1 MDVTSKLFILVVS
14 VAFSVTLKAME
25 IDTCLSDATRKTHVI
40 DQQQAI
46 ESCFLNRANSLP
58 QKKCFEAANRISTLK
73 RQLNMSETL
82 NSICFY
88 QTQDFSDLKS
98 CLSGAKLFKIADN
111 HDEAIFDCYK
121 QFQSFLSEKQCIEVS
136 RKMIYPAKRNHL
148 FAHCQNNN

>member
-1 MDVTSKLFILVVS
+1 MDVISKLLIIVVS
-14 VAFSVTLKAME
+14 LACTVSVTAME
-25 IDTCLSDATRKTHVI
+25 IDSCLAEATRKTHVI

-46 ESCFLNRANSLP
+46 ETCFLSRASSIP
-58 QKKCFEAANRISTLK
+58 QKKCFEAASRIGSSK

-88 QTQDFSDLKS
+88 QTQEFSDLKS
-98 CLSGAKLFKIADN
+98 CLGGAKLFKIADN

-121 QFQSFLSEKQCIEVS
+121 QFQSFISEKQCVEVS

-148 FAHCQNNN
+148 FAHCQNNF